1 MCSGGCVLVGV
12 LWWGCSA
19 RPGWSFIEKDNE
31 GGLPLG
37 SVCCGGGALAG
48 VLVCSGG
55 GALWCWWGCSG
66 LMPVL
71 WWGCCGVGV
80 LALPRMGGTPTSAPG
95 LVKSS
100 FL

>member
-31 GGLPLG
+31 GGIPLG
-37 SVCCGGGALAG
+37 SVCCGEGALAG
-48 VLVCSGG
+48 VLVCSG
-55 GALWCWWGCSG
+55 L
-66 LMPVL
+66 VL
-71 WWGCCGVGV
+71 VGV
-80 LALPRMGGTPTSAPG
+80 LWPYAGALVGVLWCGGARPAQNGGTPTSAPG